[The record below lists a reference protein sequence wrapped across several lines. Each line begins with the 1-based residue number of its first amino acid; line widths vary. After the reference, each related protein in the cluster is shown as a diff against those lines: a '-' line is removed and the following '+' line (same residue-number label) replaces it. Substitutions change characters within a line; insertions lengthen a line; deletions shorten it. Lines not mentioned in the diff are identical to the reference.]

1 MEMLD
6 FIKEPSTQTFDD
18 ALDNMSMPSSGVCT
32 MSDLEIMVNQ
42 IISTLPKLDRIKI
55 RQEIENMH
63 VETYESPTTFDINKG
78 LALAQAYKDRLTEI
92 YTLAL
97 NEYRTRKR
105 CVEMLFDANNLVSKA
120 SSSDKRKGEATMK
133 YPIML
138 FQLEGSE
145 TFLKEIEQVMSNI
158 KSISDSISRQGS
170 IIQSQIQLGEY
181 TKRASKIGNNDA
193 EEKLDYHSQVPKVNM
208 DWDDI
213 R

>member
-1 MEMLD
+1 MSD
-6 FIKEPSTQTFDD
+6 FIKEQAKGTLEEVT
-18 ALDNMSMPSSGVCT
+18 DNMQMPSSGVCT
-32 MSDLEIMVNQ
+32 MSDLELMVNQ
-42 IISTLPKLDRIKI
+42 IINTLPKLDRIKI
-55 RQEIENMH
+55 RQEMENMH
-63 VETYESPTTFDINKG
+63 VETYDAPTTFDINKG
-78 LALAQAYKDRLTEI
+78 LSTAQAYKDRLTEI

-138 FQLEGSE
+138 FQLEGAE
-145 TFLKEIEQVMSNI
+145 TFVKEIEQVMANI
-158 KSISDSISRQGS
+158 KSVSDSISRQGS
-170 IIQSQIQLGEY
+170 MIQSQISLGEY
-181 TKRASKIGNNDA
+181 VKRAGKIGDNEA